1 MYLTSQTIFDDTQK
15 DAEHSAKQM
24 MEDAKWQVKHAEHAQ
39 KEGHVT
45 ERISEIRSND
55 NGPRR

>member
-1 MYLTSQTIFDDTQK
+1 
-15 DAEHSAKQM
+15 M

-45 ERISEIRSND
+45 ERISEVRTND
-55 NGPRR
+55 QVRR